1 MPTRSDIALVP
12 PAILGRPVV
21 VGFSGGLD
29 STVLLHLLAHTPATR
44 EAGLHALHVYH
55 GLHDEADA
63 WQAHCRRVCAALG
76 VPLAVT
82 QVQVAQPS
90 PLGREGAA
98 REARHAAFV
107 QAVGEGEVLALAHHR
122 DDQAE
127 TFLLRSL
134 RASGPDG
141 LAAMRA
147 WRAFGPGWMWRP
159 LLAMPRDALRDYA
172 HAHGLEWIEDDSNG
186 DATLDRNFL
195 RQAVMPLLR
204 ERWLDADASLARAA
218 QLQAEAIALL
228 QTEDAQALASVRTAD
243 PAVIRA
249 TALLAHPIARRAR
262 VLRAWIASLHLPPLP
277 AQGIAHIESDL
288 LHARADADAAF
299 GWAGA
304 VVRSWQ
310 GLLHAGALRAP
321 LPPHWSMPWNLETPL
336 TLPGGA
342 SLVLEGDV
350 TSECE
355 DVASRFAL
363 PLRVHGRR
371 GGERI
376 TLPGRSH
383 SHALKHVLQDL
394 RVPPWERVDLPLVSD
409 AHGTLLAVADFAY
422 AADFDAWL
430 RERGARLVW
439 TPATPALPL

>member
-1 MPTRSDIALVP
+1 MPTRGDIALVP
-12 PAILGRPVV
+12 PAILDRPVV

-29 STVLLHLLAHTPATR
+29 STVLLHLLARTPGAR
-44 EAGLHALHVYH
+44 ASGLRALHVHH
-55 GLHDEADA
+55 GLQADADA
-63 WQAHCRRVCAALG
+63 WQAHCGRVCESLD
-76 VPLAVT
+76 VPLTAARVH
-82 QVQVAQPS
+82 VAQAS
-90 PLGREGAA
+90 PQGREGAA

-107 QAVGEGEVLALAHHR
+107 QSMCEGEVLALAHHR

-127 TFLLRSL
+127 TFLLRAL

-159 LLAMPRDALRDYA
+159 LLATPRDALRDYA
-172 HAHGLEWIEDDSNG
+172 HAHGLAWIEDGSNR
-186 DATLDRNFL
+186 DVTLDRNFL

-204 ERWLDADASLARAA
+204 ERWPDAGASLARAA
-218 QLQAEAIALL
+218 QLQANALALL
-228 QTEDAQALASVRTAD
+228 QAEDAQALASVRTAD
-243 PAVIRA
+243 PAVIRSS
-249 TALLAHPIARRAR
+249 ALMAHPAARRAR
-262 VLRAWIASLHLPPLP
+262 VLRAWIASLRLPALP
-277 AQGIAHIESDL
+277 AQGIARIETDL
-288 LHARADADAAF
+288 LHARPDADAAF

-310 GLLHAGALRAP
+310 GLLHAGARRQP

-336 TLPGGA
+336 ALPGGA

-350 TSECE
+350 TSACE

-363 PLRVHGRR
+363 PLRVHCRH

-376 TLPGRSH
+376 TLPGRRH

-394 RVPPWERVDLPLVSD
+394 GVPPWERVDLPLVSD
-409 AHGTLLAVADFAY
+409 AHGKLLAVADFAY

-430 RERGARLVW
+430 GERGARLVW
-439 TPATPALPL
+439 VPATPPLPL